1 MQKIIKIFILLVFTS
16 IIPVTRAQ
24 KLPSELKEL
33 RSTGIP
39 KETSGLCIVQS
50 TIYSINDSGNPSE
63 IWFANLDSLYI
74 GNAKWKAININVKN
88 VDWEAIET
96 DAAHNHLYI
105 GEFGNNKG
113 KRKDLK
119 IIKIPIMGEL
129 NNSDSIVNIEFDY
142 EDYSERVIE
151 KSISIKGKKMH
162 NFDCEAFW
170 VLDSSI
176 YLFTKNWGN
185 RKCNIYKIP
194 NQSGKHVAKKIGQ
207 FDPGFLVTDCVKVGD
222 SLFYCGYSLTGN
234 QYVGS
239 VSWGTWENCNRK
251 KLNIKPAQF
260 EAITWDAEKGEFILS
275 SESRKSQKES
285 LFIRK

>member
-1 MQKIIKIFILLVFTS
+1 MHNLVKILILVASTQFITQS
-16 IIPVTRAQ
+16 KAQ
-24 KLPSELKEL
+24 ELPSKLREL
-33 RSTGIP
+33 RSIDIP
-39 KETSGLCIVQS
+39 EETSGLCIINS
-50 TIYSINDSGNPSE
+50 TLYSINDSGNPSE
-63 IWFANLDSLYI
+63 IWYANIDSLYS
-74 GNAKWKAININVKN
+74 GNTVWKATKINVKN
-88 VDWEAIET
+88 IDWEAIET
-96 DAAHNHLYI
+96 DDTHKHLYI

-113 KRKDLK
+113 KRRDLK
-119 IIKIPIMGEL
+119 IIKIPIID
-129 NNSDSIVNIEFDY
+129 NSIKGDSIVNIEFDY
-142 EDYSERVIE
+142 EDYTEKKIE
-151 KSISIKGKKMH
+151 KSISIKGRKMH

-185 RKCNIYKIP
+185 RKCNVYQIP
-194 NQSGKHVAKKIGQ
+194 NRSGKHTAKRIGQ

-234 QYVGS
+234 QYIGS
-239 VSWGTWENCNRK
+239 VSWGTWGNCSRK

-260 EAITWDAEKGEFILS
+260 EAITWDSQKGDFILS